1 MSYKKT
7 VIRKYFQEYLKTLA
21 TYFNQ
26 NVFCGNINPR
36 MKNISYPFIQII
48 SENDNVVENL
58 TDHTMREMD
67 LMIHV
72 TVKNNDVD
80 GTEDFMESVE
90 LAMFNVEQYMSLML
104 DVPYG
109 YIPTNEDNFNLF
121 ESVRLERSLNDSNI
135 DSSSDIGTAVLS
147 YKVEYNYENPV
158 KPQTFEDFDIQGSI
172 ENMTILY
179 KGEPIYD
186 NASTN

>member
-1 MSYKKT
+1 MYKKT
-7 VIRKYFQEYLKTLA
+7 VIRQFFKEYLKTLA
-21 TYFNQ
+21 THFDE

-36 MKNISYPFIQII
+36 MKNISYPFVQIV
-48 SENDNVVENL
+48 SANDTVVENL

-67 LMIHV
+67 LMVHV

-80 GTEDFMESVE
+80 GTDDFMETVE
-90 LAMFNVEQYMSLML
+90 NAMFHVEQYMSLML
-104 DVPYG
+104 NVPYG

-121 ESVRLERSLNDSNI
+121 ESVRLENSLNDSNI
-135 DSSSDIGTAVLS
+135 DSSSDIGTAVLG
-147 YKVEYNYENPV
+147 YKIEYNYENPV
-158 KPQTFEDFDIQGSI
+158 KPQTFEDFDIRGSI